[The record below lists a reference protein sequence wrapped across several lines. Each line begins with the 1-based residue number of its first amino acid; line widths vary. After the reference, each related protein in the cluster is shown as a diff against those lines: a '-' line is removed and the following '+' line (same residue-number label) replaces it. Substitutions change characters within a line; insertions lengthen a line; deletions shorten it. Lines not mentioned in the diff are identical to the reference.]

1 MEKRSLEKF
10 RSARI
15 DVTND
20 VLSYDGGQSQKV
32 GCFLMSIPLNEEME
46 YFELE
51 ILSTGVS
58 GRITIGLA
66 PYDYPLDCQP
76 GWKYGSVAYHADDGR
91 LFKCTGAGTPFGPRC
106 KVGDRMGCGVR
117 AVEQDDGFN
126 HDLLMALPITSVEVY
141 FTRNGEEVGT
151 TTMLLS
157 ENGGGLHPAVGMH
170 SGGESVKL
178 CVLPEDLWKNPSVGD
193 DFMLV
198 DGTEEDW
205 MKVHDVKINGQVIE
219 YHGNGSNIHDVGLA
233 QAKHPLT
240 TTNHYFE
247 IEILEPG
254 QHCYIAIGL
263 THKNYPLHRHPGW
276 NAGSVAYHADDG
288 KIFLGKGQGT
298 LFGPRSYRGDIIG
311 CGVQFPLDYTTPSD
325 GEEEVGEE
333 PRPVEEGLY
342 EFIRKYNDDGDEF
355 HDANDILIDL
365 LDDLDDHHEDDFG
378 SMDEDDYVWP
388 QGGRV
393 PPAGVLPPAVLGRE
407 QRWFDDGI
415 PPRHLRRGARLRGK
429 PPVPHAA
436 LIYGPRGKGML
447 VKVFFTRNGQH
458 IGHKEVMTPKG
469 GFYPSIGMLS
479 SDEKVRVDLRPM
491 TG

>member
-32 GCFLMSIPLNEEME
+32 GCFLMSLPLNEEME

-178 CVLPEDLWKNPSVGD
+178 CVLPEDLWKNPSVVD

-298 LFGPRSYRGDIIG
+298 IFGPRSYRGDIIG
-311 CGVQFPLDYTTPSD
+311 CGIQFPLNYTTPSD
-325 GEEEVGEE
+325 GEEEVTCVFN
-333 PRPVEEGLY
+333 RIMTSHTTIAEGLY

-355 HDANDILIDL
+355 HDAN
-365 LDDLDDHHEDDFG
+365 
-378 SMDEDDYVWP
+378 
-388 QGGRV
+388 
-393 PPAGVLPPAVLGRE
+393 

-415 PPRHLRRGARLRGK
+415 PPRHLRRGAQ
-429 PPVPHAA
+429 
-436 LIYGPRGKGML
+436 
-447 VKVFFTRNGQH
+447 VFFTRNGQH

-479 SDEKVRVDLRPM
+479 CDEKVRVDLRPM